1 MQEKRNI
8 RVIEWADLD
17 KNKFYS
23 LGVFMMLSVRAT
35 VYPFTLI
42 RTRLQV
48 QRGSS
53 QYRGTADAF
62 IKILQ
67 REGVLGLYRGFAV
80 NALTLVSGQ
89 FYITTYELVRDQ
101 AGRLGADNTL
111 KSLAGGGVASLV
123 AQSITVPID
132 VVSQHLMMQGQA
144 GEGGG
149 RFKVQEHPKRG
160 LNAHAAQVGTDPTE
174 GRRGRPSFGQAR
186 DIVRQIRQVDG
197 MRGFYRGY
205 LASLLTYI
213 PSSAVWWPF
222 YHFYAEQLSSR
233 APSNCPHL
241 VLQAVAG
248 PMASITA
255 SVLTNPM
262 DVIRTRLQVEGRSSI
277 LEALRQLWA
286 QEGMWGFTKGLTARI
301 ASSAPTSMLV
311 VLGYETLKRLSLR
324 TELVHTRHW

>member
-17 KNKFYS
+17 KRKFYS

-48 QRGSS
+48 QRGRS

-101 AGRLGADNTL
+101 ASRLGADNTL
-111 KSLAGGGVASLV
+111 KSVAGGGVASLV

-149 RFKVQEHPKRG
+149 RFKVQDHPKRG
-160 LNAHAAQVGTDPTE
+160 LNAHAAQ
-174 GRRGRPSFGQAR
+174 FGQAR

-222 YHFYAEQLSSR
+222 YHLYAEQLSSM

-248 PMASITA
+248 PMASVTA

-286 QEGMWGFTKGLTARI
+286 QEGMWGFTKGLSARI